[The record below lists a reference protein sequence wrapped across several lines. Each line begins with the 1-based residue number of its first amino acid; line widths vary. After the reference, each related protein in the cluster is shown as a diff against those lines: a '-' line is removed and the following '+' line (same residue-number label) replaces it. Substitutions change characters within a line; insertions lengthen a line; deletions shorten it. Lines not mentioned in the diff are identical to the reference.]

1 MAERSVSPHDVE
13 RARERHIVHRPFI
26 VRGVVAATVVAVT
39 ALIAHRELPS
49 WESRIFQWSQDL
61 PDWLRYVVWAPMQLG
76 TALAP
81 LVVGVGAWIAWK
93 RWRPA
98 VGAVVVGIGGW
109 WLAKGVKDLVNR
121 GRPAE
126 LIGTKLRTGAP
137 TGGLGFLSGHAT
149 VAFALATVLSPYL
162 KPVPRVIAY
171 GLATVVAF
179 GRVYMAAHF
188 PLDAVAGAALG
199 CLLGWIWHIVVGVPE
214 SVLRTTEP
222 RLLEHE

>member
-61 PDWLRYVVWAPMQLG
+61 PDWLRYVVWAPMQL
-76 TALAP
+76 
-81 LVVGVGAWIAWK
+81 